1 MLPGER
7 SERAAHELAQSAVGL
22 RDGPEQEADLHEH
35 EEGLLAH
42 GQVARMI
49 FETMLQGGLTWFR
62 PGWGAEYCCLTN
74 ADYVAMFHDGV
85 YKHSKAL
92 EHFD

>member
-1 MLPGER
+1 
-7 SERAAHELAQSAVGL
+7 
-22 RDGPEQEADLHEH
+22 
-35 EEGLLAH
+35 
-42 GQVARMI
+42 
-49 FETMLQGGLTWFR
+49 MLQDGLTWFR